1 MVTMIIDA
9 QVCDGMPDCPDGSD
23 EDPLV
28 CAAWPCRFESLS
40 SSKLKVLQVL
50 KKKVLQVQVTNMI
63 IVTIIKKLNVL
74 QVQVTNM
81 KIDIIKV
88 SIISIPSN
96 SPFYA
101 SSVKLLTQS

>member
-40 SSKLKVLQVL
+40 ASKLKVLQVL
-50 KKKVLQVQVTNMI
+50 KKSFAGSSHQHDHCHHHQKV
-63 IVTIIKKLNVL
+63 KC
-74 QVQVTNM
+74 
-81 KIDIIKV
+81 
-88 SIISIPSN
+88 
-96 SPFYA
+96 FA
-101 SSVKLLTQS
+101 SSSHQHDD